1 MFKVI
6 RASEGVIRQIAK
18 NKTAT
23 NLITKD
29 ICPEISLATTDGK
42 DYYEA
47 ETSPYN
53 RIYYVLAGEL
63 EIIVGTELHKLQK
76 GDTCFIGKNT
86 PYEMCGT
93 FNAIV
98 VNQPAF
104 GSKA

>member
-1 MFKVI
+1 MFKVV
-6 RASEGVIRQIAK
+6 RASEGTVRQIAD

-29 ICPEISLATTDGK
+29 IYSEVSLATTEGK

-53 RIYYVLAGEL
+53 RIYYVLEGEL
-63 EIIVGTELHKLQK
+63 EITVGDEFSKLQK

-86 PYEMCGT
+86 PYEMRGT
-93 FNAIV
+93 FKSVV
-98 VNQPAF
+98 VNSPAF
-104 GSKA
+104 GTKS